1 MKRPAAHTSSE
12 LSAVVPAFVDI
23 TDRILY
29 GEVWDRPELSKR
41 DRSLITIASL
51 ISTRQ
56 HAQLPNHLK
65 LGLAN
70 GLTVEEIGEAIA
82 HLAFYASWPTC
93 VAASRMF
100 LDVTKEAEP
109 SEKA

>member
-12 LSAVVPAFVDI
+12 LSGVVPTFVDI
-23 TDRILY
+23 TDRVLY
-29 GEVWDRPELSKR
+29 GEIWDRPELSKR

-51 ISTRQ
+51 ISSHQ

-70 GLTVEEIGEAIA
+70 GLTVEQIGEAIA
-82 HLAFYASWPTC
+82 HLAFYAGWPTC
-93 VAASRMF
+93 VTASRMF
-100 LDVTKEAEP
+100 LDATKELEAA
-109 SEKA
+109 EKA